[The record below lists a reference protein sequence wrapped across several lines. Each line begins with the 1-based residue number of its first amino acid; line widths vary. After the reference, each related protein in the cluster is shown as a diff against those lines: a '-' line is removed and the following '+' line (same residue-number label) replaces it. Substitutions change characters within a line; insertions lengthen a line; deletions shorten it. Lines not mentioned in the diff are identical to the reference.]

1 MSRIEALLAARQF
14 VVPQRSGDYLYF
26 ISDLNGRLSLY
37 RMLLA
42 GSVPEPLLPPNIALQ
57 TPHHMDGKS
66 FVVLAEYN
74 QIVVMIDQD
83 GDENYQPMRIPLT
96 GGFPELIFGD
106 QFAGMQ
112 TNLAKID
119 LKTGI
124 GYLTA
129 SSRTRPEFSG
139 YQINVLENSATL
151 LATAAEGPFYATSS
165 PDQQTILTVDA
176 YGIGDT
182 VVYRQQLGST
192 DRSVIFGTPMEQR
205 TTPIEPNGMGFA
217 EWVNDDYALFSTSL
231 FDDCYSLALL
241 RLDGSQSLDAVS
253 IEGLVHTGQ
262 GEFDRLTKLSEQRY
276 LIGYNIDGCS
286 WCYEAELDL
295 ENKRMLVSKVL
306 CGQAPLD
313 NGVLES
319 IAYDSDSDSFALSF
333 STAIAP
339 TQLFTIKPNQELQQ
353 HTNERVLGI
362 PVEHLSA
369 GEDASF
375 NSHDGLRIS
384 ARLYR
389 PAPALGYE
397 GPRPLVY
404 YIHGGPQGQERP
416 DFAWFSMPLI
426 QFLALKGF
434 AVFVPNVRG
443 SSGYGFNY
451 MNQVTHDWGGQDRL
465 DHVHAMTN
473 VLSNDP
479 LIDTKRAGVMGRSYG
494 GFMTLTLVGRHPE
507 LWKAGID
514 MFGPYDLHTFSARV
528 PETWKA
534 YMATQVGDPVT
545 EADFLVERSPK
556 TYIHNLACP
565 LLVTQGANDPRV
577 IEQESREVVHELQ
590 ALGKNVDY
598 LLFSDEGHD
607 VLKYANKVT
616 CYNRITDFFSQY
628 L

>member
-1 MSRIEALLAARQF
+1 MPRIEALLAARQF
-14 VVPQRSGDYLYF
+14 VVPQRAGDYLYF

-37 RMLLA
+37 RMLLT
-42 GSVPEPLLPPNIALQ
+42 GSVPEPLLPPDIALQ
-57 TPHHMDGKS
+57 TPHHMGGKS

-74 QIVVMIDQD
+74 QIVVMIDKD
-83 GDENYQPMRIPLT
+83 GDENYQPLRIPLT
-96 GGFPELIFGD
+96 GGFPEPVFGD
-106 QFAGMQ
+106 QFADAQ
-112 TNLAKID
+112 TNLSKLD
-119 LKTGI
+119 PSTGI
-124 GYLTA
+124 GYLNVA
-129 SSRTRPEFSG
+129 SRVRPELSC
-139 YQINVLENSATL
+139 YQINVLTGTSTL
-151 LATAAEGPFYATSS
+151 LHTGPDGPFYATSA
-165 PDQQTILTVDA
+165 PDQQTIITVDG
-176 YGIGDT
+176 YGIGDS
-182 VVYRQQLGST
+182 VIYRQQLGST
-192 DRSVIFGTPMEQR
+192 ERSVVFGTPMDQR
-205 TTPIEPNGMGFA
+205 TTPVEPNGMGFG
-217 EWVNDDYALFSTSL
+217 EWVNDQVALVSTSL

-241 RLDGSQSLDAVS
+241 RLDGAQSLDSVT
-253 IEGLVHTGQ
+253 IEGLVHSGQ
-262 GEFDRLTKLSEQRY
+262 GEFDRLLHLTEQRF

-286 WCYEAELDL
+286 WCYEAEFDL
-295 ENKRMLVSKVL
+295 AGKRMLVTKVL
-306 CGQAPLD
+306 VGQAPLD

-319 IAYDSDSDSFALSF
+319 IDYDQASDSFALSF

-339 TQLFTIKPNQELQQ
+339 TQIYTIKSSQELQQ
-353 HTNERVLGI
+353 HTTERVLGI
-362 PVEHLSA
+362 PVEHLAA

-426 QFLALKGF
+426 QFLTLKGF

-443 SSGYGFNY
+443 SSGYGFKY
-451 MNQVTHDWGGQDRL
+451 MNHVTHDWGGQDRL
-465 DHVHAMTN
+465 DHVHAMTK
-473 VLSNDP
+473 VLVNDP
-479 LIDTKRAGVMGRSYG
+479 LIDIKRTGVMGRSYG
-494 GFMTLTLVGRHPE
+494 GFMTLTLLGRHPE
-507 LWKAGID
+507 LWRAGID

-528 PETWKA
+528 PETWKS

-545 EADFLVERSPK
+545 EHDFLVERSPK
-556 TYIHNLACP
+556 TYMHNLACP

-577 IEQESREVVHELQ
+577 IERESSEVVHELQ

-616 CYNRITDFFSQY
+616 CYNRITDFFSQH